1 MKRKTFVKQLM
12 ALGVT
17 RNQANEMCRRQ
28 LCARDCLRLLGVQKN
43 TTWEY
48 NLMMVCKWGD
58 KGGYY
63 CDGSPERAK
72 RLYLDWLGKRVKAN
86 PIDTWKRNHPNN
98 I

>member
-28 LCARDCLRLLGVQKN
+28 LCARDRFRLLGVQRN
-43 TTWEY
+43 ATWEY
-48 NLMMVCKWGD
+48 NLMEVCKWGA
-58 KGGYY
+58 KGVYLCG
-63 CDGSPERAK
+63 GSPERAE
-72 RLYLDWLGKRVKAN
+72 RLYLDWVGKRTKAI
-86 PIDTWKRNHPNN
+86 PIDTWERNHPNN